1 MKEKTAKNDAICNQ
15 SMQEQLNSLE
25 RTCSEYSIKSQ
36 IENSTEINEKNCKL
50 DKFKRFIH

>member
-1 MKEKTAKNDAICNQ
+1 MIKLKKNDAICNQ